1 TAAFNPFMFA
11 WMGALNEADLI
22 SGDSISSDL
31 NNNGSVSM
39 SEAYQ
44 YARNYWDDEPNG
56 MCSRLSASEENLPS
70 LLSFDIVP
78 HPAKLLI
85 RRFEADTLGN
95 LGTEPVVTWNSP
107 DIWMRNNS
115 DGVAN
120 PEQDNIRVSNG
131 DNSKYIY
138 VRIKNTGGLPYS
150 AGNKYLHVLVEQ
162 CNLTS
167 SRNSFIWPATDIHEN
182 LQPIRLSQT
191 IAPDSAIIV
200 EIPVPLTTAMYDL
213 AGEYN
218 GMLPL
223 NVYAK
228 IDRLQNEE
236 LESYMP
242 MSKKSL
248 TRFTPIMGEYLHLPS
263 TNQLF
268 QKYVFR
274 TQLPIYL
281 EDLTGSLCW
290 SAEDLTG
297 SRMLVYGDS
306 YIQFSENM
314 DSVGLQLQQMVN
326 QGDNMF
332 CLTALPA
339 SLYDV
344 SQYYGDNMVFRY
356 DYSGRM
362 PINDTSETH
371 HIMIRDQQGNV
382 LDGTSIQLD
391 FIGQPSPGEEP
402 IIQMAENNDGS
413 AQLEALNTHSGSSH
427 EWYSDGGEL
436 KGESQSISLT
446 QNELHGNMLL
456 RVVDQETSSVQLA
469 SINLD
474 KANQISSVQ
483 YLDGQGF
490 DITLFR
496 PSSSDA
502 VICVTSLL
510 TAEIVARSE
519 ISQGTSSI
527 MLPSTSISAG
537 LYAVTLI
544 VDNAIADTVQ
554 LVIK

>member
-1 TAAFNPFMFA
+1 
-11 WMGALNEADLI
+11 
-22 SGDSISSDL
+22 
-31 NNNGSVSM
+31 
-39 SEAYQ
+39 
-44 YARNYWDDEPNG
+44 
-56 MCSRLSASEENLPS
+56 
-70 LLSFDIVP
+70 
-78 HPAKLLI
+78 
-85 RRFEADTLGN
+85 
-95 LGTEPVVTWNSP
+95 
-107 DIWMRNNS
+107 
-115 DGVAN
+115 
-120 PEQDNIRVSNG
+120 
-131 DNSKYIY
+131 
-138 VRIKNTGGLPYS
+138 
-150 AGNKYLHVLVEQ
+150 
-162 CNLTS
+162 
-167 SRNSFIWPATDIHEN
+167 
-182 LQPIRLSQT
+182 
-191 IAPDSAIIV
+191 
-200 EIPVPLTTAMYDL
+200 
-213 AGEYN
+213 
-218 GMLPL
+218 
-223 NVYAK
+223 
-228 IDRLQNEE
+228 
-236 LESYMP
+236 
-242 MSKKSL
+242 
-248 TRFTPIMGEYLHLPS
+248 
-263 TNQLF
+263 
-268 QKYVFR
+268 
-274 TQLPIYL
+274 
-281 EDLTGSLCW
+281 
-290 SAEDLTG
+290 
-297 SRMLVYGDS
+297 
-306 YIQFSENM
+306 
-314 DSVGLQLQQMVN
+314 
-326 QGDNMF
+326 
-332 CLTALPA
+332 
-339 SLYDV
+339 
-344 SQYYGDNMVFRY
+344 
-356 DYSGRM
+356 
-362 PINDTSETH
+362 
-371 HIMIRDQQGNV
+371 